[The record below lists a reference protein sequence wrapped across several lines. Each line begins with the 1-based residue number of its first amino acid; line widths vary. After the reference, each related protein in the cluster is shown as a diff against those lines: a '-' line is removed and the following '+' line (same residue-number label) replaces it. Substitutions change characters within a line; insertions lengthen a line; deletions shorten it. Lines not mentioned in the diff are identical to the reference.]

1 MKGCVQYKTLLIV
14 GKNPTAAEFIEKQG
28 KTATIY
34 KRRRLP
40 LFTKG
45 KICARYD
52 YIRTRLNPFPLLINR
67 SMLTFGK
74 KVPMAFMLVTDVVR
88 YRHPLCF
95 FQGAIFP
102 ACCSN
107 PIPQSLSSQQLALDF
122 FKPLQN
128 MFICSLYALI
138 ACEIK
143 IQHKDISL
151 SRNHRYQPDFSFTRK
166 VIRKKFSPLPDI
178 EEVFFSCPLLRD
190 VLFNLYMSVGDY
202 FGHT

>member
-95 FQGAIFP
+95 FQGAIFSRMLQQ
-102 ACCSN
+102 SN
-107 PIPQSLSSQQLALDF
+107 SAESFFLAASSDF

-151 SRNHRYQPDFSFTRK
+151 SRNRRY
-166 VIRKKFSPLPDI
+166 
-178 EEVFFSCPLLRD
+178 
-190 VLFNLYMSVGDY
+190 
-202 FGHT
+202 